1 MKFTTDASVNGTS
14 LKGYVT
20 ATYAELVA
28 RFGEP
33 ERGGDKTTAEWAL
46 AFEDGTVAT
55 IYDWKEY
62 ETPMGEYN
70 WHVGGA
76 NFMASVLVDKVV
88 DEYQNMVCEQ
98 LSTTE
103 DSMYY
108 GA

>member
-62 ETPMGEYN
+62 DTPMGKYN
-70 WHVGGA
+70 WHIGGK
-76 NFMASVLVDKVV
+76 SK
-88 DEYQNMVCEQ
+88 
-98 LSTTE
+98 
-103 DSMYY
+103 
-108 GA
+108 GAVYAVMDAFENALGVRV